1 MFKYNCKD
9 LFKIRRPTFS
19 EDISQQQLLNM
30 TKIVQLS
37 LFHQIYRAIFFRAV
51 SARKNQQLAKQ
62 DFLRASQSAEID
74 ILVISRVTSDICLSL
89 QFYPITLPLEIS
101 LKRKT
106 YRDVKGK
113 ILFSYWNQY
122 YQSHSVTSTKAAKIL
137 FEK

>member
-1 MFKYNCKD
+1 
-9 LFKIRRPTFS
+9 
-19 EDISQQQLLNM
+19 M

-89 QFYPITLPLEIS
+89 
-101 LKRKT
+101 
-106 YRDVKGK
+106 
-113 ILFSYWNQY
+113 
-122 YQSHSVTSTKAAKIL
+122 
-137 FEK
+137 